1 MVNISDRNK
10 GITMSISVDFYFDFG
25 SPTAYLAH
33 KRLQQLKGQYDFT
46 IDYKPV
52 LLGGIFKASN
62 NQSPVAN
69 PAKGAYMLSH
79 DLPRF
84 ALRYGVPLAFNSHF
98 PINTLP
104 LMRGAFA
111 AAEEGCFDV
120 YVDNMYNGMWQEE
133 LNLGDLA
140 IVKTRLEAAGLD
152 ADKLIALT
160 QEQHIKGALIASTE
174 EAVARGAFGAPTMF
188 VGDEMFFGQDRID
201 FIEERL
207 KAGSS

>member
-1 MVNISDRNK
+1 MSVN
-10 GITMSISVDFYFDFG
+10 VDFYFDFG

-33 KRLQQLKGQYDFT
+33 KRLQQLKSQYEFT
-46 IDYKPV
+46 INYKPV

-84 ALRYGVPLAFNSHF
+84 AQRYGVPLKFNPHF
-98 PINTLP
+98 PINTLS
-104 LMRGAFA
+104 LMRGAYGA
-111 AAEEGCFDV
+111 VEEGCFEG
-120 YVDNMYNGMWQEE
+120 YVEALYDGLWQEE

-140 IVKTRLEAAGLD
+140 VVKTRLEAAGLD

-160 QEQHIKGALIASTE
+160 QEQHIKDALIAATE
-174 EAVARGAFGAPTMF
+174 EAVARGAFGAPTMY

-207 KAGSS
+207 RADCS